1 MKKISPRLKVLNV
14 TDINAISIKAERERI
29 RERESCT
36 NGIRLYFGRSWMCIP
51 FLQERLGCASS
62 CTCVRVEHTLLFF
75 LRWLLWLH
83 SISLIV
89 FLRLSFAPFQ
99 PAFVKVS
106 NEVPRNICGK
116 SRKKS
121 QCRRR
126 PHPGGNNTPIAQSE
140 WHKKKFMEDRPSR
153 QVHMIIFEN

>member
-62 CTCVRVEHTLLFF
+62 CTCVWVEHTLLFSYGDCYGCIQLF
-75 LRWLLWLH
+75 WLFFCVYRLRPFSQLLSRYLMR
-83 SISLIV
+83 SREISVGRAARNHNVDVDLTLEVITHQ
-89 FLRLSFAPFQ
+89 LL
-99 PAFVKVS
+99 KVS
-106 NEVPRNICGK
+106 DTKRNSWKIGLLG
-116 SRKKS
+116 RY
-121 QCRRR
+121 
-126 PHPGGNNTPIAQSE
+126 I
-140 WHKKKFMEDRPSR
+140 W
-153 QVHMIIFEN
+153 